1 MFCLWRQEAA
11 PLKEAFLDQHI
22 SCAVL
27 VHPSRGMRT
36 AIPIFLTILLIVPAE
51 LGVGEGATSVH
62 PTPQAFDVA
71 RSLNV
76 ITLEKEALISGTR
89 VENTEGEENALLG
102 YTSRGVSIVLPDH
115 LVRVVLFGFWLD
127 ELQTVS
133 FSASD
138 NCSAT
143 SLVFE
148 QVDFIIQTDKRVV
161 VTTRFPETPA
171 GEFYRL
177 CIKSRPKYKHLQAE
191 YLQIS
196 EFRTRISTEVPP
208 RQYYFALWIQIGI
221 ISFLLVLSGLFSGL
235 NLGLMSLTPQEL
247 MLIQKS
253 GSKIERQYAEV
264 ILPVRARGNLLL
276 CSLLIGNV
284 CVNSGISILLDD
296 LTSGYVALIA
306 SSAGIVV
313 FGEIFPQSLCVKKGL
328 AVGAYTIWVTRFF
341 MIATFPIAYPI
352 SKILDFVLGEEVVSY
367 DRKRLMELIKMSNE
381 EGLVEELK
389 IAVGA
394 MEISDKTV
402 ADVMTRIDDV
412 FMLPNTTVLNTKTVA
427 EILRMGYTRIPVFC
441 GDRNN
446 VMSLLF
452 VKDLALLD
460 PDDNFTIQT
469 VCGYHQH
476 PLRFVMEDTPLRV
489 MLEEFKKGDYH
500 LAMVQRIVS
509 AEDSDPTYELVG
521 VVTLEDIVEEILQ
534 AEIVDETDAVMDN
547 VNRTRRR
554 GAQARDVSCLMDA
567 DEPSRVISVQMQLV
581 AMQWLTTNQ
590 KAFHSDRISQ
600 SVLEKLIR
608 QHCRRVE
615 LSHLPDMYEPKAV
628 VPRTAKL
635 YTKQEY
641 SEKFILILEGRAMV
655 TIGQAEMTFEAG
667 PWHAFGTEMLEHLVA
682 RNEVDPRALGD
693 VEQSRNSLSSDS
705 SKRLGFVP
713 DYSVVVR
720 DDCTFLEITAHD
732 WVAAYRSTLMS
743 RGETRYSLL

>member
-1 MFCLWRQEAA
+1 
-11 PLKEAFLDQHI
+11 
-22 SCAVL
+22 
-27 VHPSRGMRT
+27 
-36 AIPIFLTILLIVPAE
+36 
-51 LGVGEGATSVH
+51 
-62 PTPQAFDVA
+62 
-71 RSLNV
+71 
-76 ITLEKEALISGTR
+76 
-89 VENTEGEENALLG
+89 
-102 YTSRGVSIVLPDH
+102 
-115 LVRVVLFGFWLD
+115 
-127 ELQTVS
+127 
-133 FSASD
+133 
-138 NCSAT
+138 
-143 SLVFE
+143 
-148 QVDFIIQTDKRVV
+148 
-161 VTTRFPETPA
+161 
-171 GEFYRL
+171 
-177 CIKSRPKYKHLQAE
+177 
-191 YLQIS
+191 
-196 EFRTRISTEVPP
+196 
-208 RQYYFALWIQIGI
+208 
-221 ISFLLVLSGLFSGL
+221 
-235 NLGLMSLTPQEL
+235 MSLTPQEL

-253 GSKIERQYAEV
+253 GSKAERKYADV
-264 ILPVRARGNLLL
+264 ILPVRTRGNLLL

-341 MIATFPIAYPI
+341 MIATFPIAFPI
-352 SKILDFVLGEEVVSY
+352 SKVLDFVLGEEVVSY

-446 VMSLLF
+446 VVSLLF

-547 VNRTRRR
+547 VHRTRRR
-554 GAQARDVSCLMDA
+554 GAQAQDLSCFVDT

-581 AMQWLTTNQ
+581 TMQWLTTNH
-590 KAFHSDRISQ
+590 KAFSTDLISP

-641 SEKFILILEGRAMV
+641 SEKFILVLEGRALV
-655 TIGQAEMTFEAG
+655 TIGQDEMMFEAG
-667 PWHAFGTEMLEHLVA
+667 PWFAFGTEMLERLVA
-682 RNEVDPRALGD
+682 KRECDSRALGD
-693 VEQSRNSLSSDS
+693 VEHSRNSLVSDT
-705 SKRLGFVP
+705 SKKLGFIP
-713 DYSVVVR
+713 DYTVVVR
-720 DDCTFLEITAHD
+720 DECTFLEITAHS
-732 WVAAYRSTLMS
+732 WLLACKSTLMS
-743 RGETRYSLL
+743 RGGIRPSFTDVDGLASGATADEDSPWATVEEQSKRSSLVSPQLEVVRRNGKTRSSSESEHVELLPRSNVITGSPLSDRSLLSCV

>member
-1 MFCLWRQEAA
+1 
-11 PLKEAFLDQHI
+11 
-22 SCAVL
+22 
-27 VHPSRGMRT
+27 MRSGFF
-36 AIPIFLTILLIVPAE
+36 IFSLILLCSLRGLCGEEDVPIS
-51 LGVGEGATSVH
+51 LS
-62 PTPQAFDVA
+62 TPKAFEPP
-71 RSLNV
+71 RPINV
-76 ITLEKEALISGTR
+76 ITYEKEALISGIR
-89 VENTEGEENALLG
+89 IENLEGAEKAFLG
-102 YTSRGVSIVLPDH
+102 YTSRGASIVLPDH
-115 LVRVVLFGFWLD
+115 DVRVVLFGMWLE
-127 ELQTVS
+127 ELQTVA
-133 FSASD
+133 FTTTE
-138 NCSAT
+138 NCSAA

-148 QVDFIIQTDKRVV
+148 QADFTSQSDKRVV
-161 VTTRFPETPA
+161 IVTSFPDIA
-171 GEFYRL
+171 LGEFFRV
-177 CIKSRPKYKHLQAE
+177 CIKSHPKYNRFPAE
-191 YLQIS
+191 YVQVS
-196 EFRTRISTEVPP
+196 EFRTRISTEIPP
-208 RQYYFALWIQIGI
+208 RQYYFPLWIQII
-221 ISFLLVLSGLFSGL
+221 IIACLLVLSGLFSGL

-253 GSKIERQYAEV
+253 GSKNERKYADV

-381 EGLVEELK
+381 KGLGEELK

-402 ADVMTRIDDV
+402 TDVMTRIDDV

-427 EILRMGYTRIPVFC
+427 EILRMGYTRIPVFS

-446 VMSLLF
+446 VVSLLF

-489 MLEEFKKGDYH
+489 MLEEFKKAD
-500 LAMVQRIVS
+500 L
-509 AEDSDPTYELVG
+509 
-521 VVTLEDIVEEILQ
+521 
-534 AEIVDETDAVMDN
+534 
-547 VNRTRRR
+547 
-554 GAQARDVSCLMDA
+554 SCLMDA
-567 DEPSRVISVQMQLV
+567 DEPTRVISVQMQLV
-581 AMQWLTTNQ
+581 TLQWLTTNH
-590 KAFHSDRISQ
+590 KAFSPDLISQ

-641 SEKFILILEGRAMV
+641 SEKFILILEGRALV
-655 TIGQAEMTFEAG
+655 TIGQDEMMFEAG
-667 PWHAFGTEMLEHLVA
+667 PWFAFGTEMLERLVA
-682 RNEVDPRALGD
+682 KSEADSRAMGD
-693 VEQSRNSLSSDS
+693 VDHSRNSLVSDTT
-705 SKRLGFVP
+705 KKLGFIP
-713 DYSVVVR
+713 DYTVVVR
-720 DDCTFLEITAHD
+720 DECTFLEITAHS
-732 WVAAYRSTLMS
+732 WVLACRSTLMS
-743 RGETRYSLL
+743 RGGI

>member
-1 MFCLWRQEAA
+1 L
-11 PLKEAFLDQHI
+11 LLTHSVINYTVK
-22 SCAVL
+22 S
-27 VHPSRGMRT
+27 SRVSLQRK
-36 AIPIFLTILLIVPAE
+36 
-51 LGVGEGATSVH
+51 
-62 PTPQAFDVA
+62 AFDVP
-71 RSLNV
+71 RSINV

-89 VENTEGEENALLG
+89 IEDLEGEEPAFLG
-102 YTSRGVSIVLPDH
+102 YTSRGVSIVLPNH
-115 LVRVVLFGFWLD
+115 PVRVVLFGLWLD
-127 ELQTVS
+127 ELQT
-133 FSASD
+133 
-138 NCSAT
+138 
-143 SLVFE
+143 
-148 QVDFIIQTDKRVV
+148 I
-161 VTTRFPETPA
+161 P
-171 GEFYRL
+171 
-177 CIKSRPKYKHLQAE
+177 
-191 YLQIS
+191 
-196 EFRTRISTEVPP
+196 EFRTRVSTETPP
-208 RQYYFALWIQIGI
+208 RQYYFALWIQVII
-221 ISFLLVLSGLFSGL
+221 ISCLLVLSGLFSGL
-235 NLGLMSLTPQEL
+235 NLGLMSLNPQEL

-253 GSKIERQYAEV
+253 GSKTERKYAEV

-341 MIATFPIAYPI
+341 MIATFPIAFPI
-352 SKILDFVLGEEVVSY
+352 SKILDFFLGEEVVSY
-367 DRKRLMELIKMSNE
+367 DRKRLMELIKMNNE

-402 ADVMTRIDDV
+402 SNVMTRIDDV

-446 VMSLLF
+446 VVSLLF

-521 VVTLEDIVEEILQ
+521 VVTLEDI
-534 AEIVDETDAVMDN
+534 AEIVDETDAIMDN
-547 VNRTRRR
+547 VHRTRRR
-554 GAQARDVSCLMDA
+554 GAQVREAEDNWLLQARDVTCFMDS

-581 AMQWLTTNQ
+581 AMQWLTTNH

-641 SEKFILILEGRAMV
+641 SEKFILILEGRALV
-655 TIGQAEMTFEAG
+655 TIGQDEMTFEAG
-667 PWHAFGTEMLEHLVA
+667 PWFAFGTEMLERLVA
-682 RNEVDPRALGD
+682 KSEADSRAMGD
-693 VEQSRNSLSSDS
+693 VDQSRNSLVSDTG
-705 SKRLGFVP
+705 KKLGFIP
-713 DYSVVVR
+713 DYTAVVR
-720 DDCTFLEITAHD
+720 DECTFLEVTAHS
-732 WVAAYRSTLMS
+732 WMLACKSTLMS
-743 RGETRYSLL
+743 RGGTR

>member
-1 MFCLWRQEAA
+1 MSFVKYQRCLKPIPNAVVANVDDGLIENGSGRTSS
-11 PLKEAFLDQHI
+11 DDGIGI
-22 SCAVL
+22 SN
-27 VHPSRGMRT
+27 SNIDRSS
-36 AIPIFLTILLIVPAE
+36 
-51 LGVGEGATSVH
+51 ATSVL
-62 PTPQAFDVA
+62 F
-71 RSLNV
+71 
-76 ITLEKEALISGTR
+76 
-89 VENTEGEENALLG
+89 
-102 YTSRGVSIVLPDH
+102 
-115 LVRVVLFGFWLD
+115 RVVD
-127 ELQTVS
+127 
-133 FSASD
+133 
-138 NCSAT
+138 
-143 SLVFE
+143 
-148 QVDFIIQTDKRVV
+148 
-161 VTTRFPETPA
+161 
-171 GEFYRL
+171 
-177 CIKSRPKYKHLQAE
+177 
-191 YLQIS
+191 
-196 EFRTRISTEVPP
+196 
-208 RQYYFALWIQIGI
+208 
-221 ISFLLVLSGLFSGL
+221 
-235 NLGLMSLTPQEL
+235 
-247 MLIQKS
+247 S
-253 GSKIERQYAEV
+253 GSKAERKYAEV

-341 MIATFPIAYPI
+341 MILTFPIAFPI

-402 ADVMTRIDDV
+402 TDVMTRIDV
-412 FMLPNTTVLNTKTVA
+412 S
-427 EILRMGYTRIPVFC
+427 
-441 GDRNN
+441 DRNN
-446 VMSLLF
+446 VVSLLF

-547 VNRTRRR
+547 VHRTRRR
-554 GAQARDVSCLMDA
+554 GAQARDLSCLMDA

-581 AMQWLTTNQ
+581 TMQWLTTNH
-590 KAFHSDRISQ
+590 KAFSADLISQ

-641 SEKFILILEGRAMV
+641 SEKFILILEGRALV
-655 TIGQAEMTFEAG
+655 TIGQDEMMFEAG
-667 PWHAFGTEMLEHLVA
+667 PWFAFGTEMLERLVA
-682 RNEVDPRALGD
+682 KSECDSRALGD
-693 VEQSRNSLSSDS
+693 VDHSRNSLVSDTT
-705 SKRLGFVP
+705 KKLGFIP
-713 DYSVVVR
+713 DYTVVVR
-720 DDCTFLEITAHD
+720 DECTFLEITAHS
-732 WVAAYRSTLMS
+732 WMLACRSTLMS
-743 RGETRYSLL
+743 RGGTRPSFTDVDGLTSGAAGDEDSPWATVEEPSKRSSLVSPQLLLRWKNRRGTYV

>member
-1 MFCLWRQEAA
+1 M
-11 PLKEAFLDQHI
+11 
-22 SCAVL
+22 
-27 VHPSRGMRT
+27 
-36 AIPIFLTILLIVPAE
+36 
-51 LGVGEGATSVH
+51 
-62 PTPQAFDVA
+62 
-71 RSLNV
+71 
-76 ITLEKEALISGTR
+76 EKEALISGTR
-89 VENTEGEENALLG
+89 IEDLEGEEPAFLG
-102 YTSRGVSIVLPDH
+102 YTSRGVSIVLPNH
-115 LVRVVLFGFWLD
+115 PVRVVLFGLWLD

-133 FSASD
+133 FTTSD
-138 NCSAT
+138 NCSDT
-143 SLVFE
+143 PLVFD
-148 QVDFIIQTDKRVV
+148 QVDFFVQTDKRVV
-161 VTTRFPETPA
+161 LTTRFPETDP
-171 GEFYRL
+171 GDSYRL
-177 CIKSRPKYKHLQAE
+177 CIKTRSKYRHIPAE
-191 YLQIS
+191 YVQIP
-196 EFRTRISTEVPP
+196 EFRTRVSTETPP
-208 RQYYFALWIQIGI
+208 RQYYFALWIQVII
-221 ISFLLVLSGLFSGL
+221 ISCLLVLSGLFSGL
-235 NLGLMSLTPQEL
+235 NLGLMSLNPQEL

-253 GSKIERQYAEV
+253 GSKTERKYAEV

-341 MIATFPIAYPI
+341 MIATFPIAFPI
-352 SKILDFVLGEEVVSY
+352 SKILDFFLGEEVVSY
-367 DRKRLMELIKMSNE
+367 DRKRLMELIKMNNE

-402 ADVMTRIDDV
+402 SNVMTRIDDV

-446 VMSLLF
+446 VVSLLF

-534 AEIVDETDAVMDN
+534 AEIVDETDAIMDN
-547 VNRTRRR
+547 VHRTRRR
-554 GAQARDVSCLMDA
+554 GAQARDVTCFMDS

-581 AMQWLTTNQ
+581 AMQWLTTNH

-641 SEKFILILEGRAMV
+641 SEKFILILEGRALV
-655 TIGQAEMTFEAG
+655 TIGQDEMTFEAG
-667 PWHAFGTEMLEHLVA
+667 PWFAFGTEMLERLVA
-682 RNEVDPRALGD
+682 KSEADSRAMGD
-693 VEQSRNSLSSDS
+693 VDQSRNSLVSDTG
-705 SKRLGFVP
+705 KKLGFIP
-713 DYSVVVR
+713 DYTAVVR
-720 DDCTFLEITAHD
+720 DECTFLEVTAHS
-732 WVAAYRSTLMS
+732 WMLACKSTLMS
-743 RGETRYSLL
+743 RGGTRPSFADVDGLTDGPGGDEEPAWNTPTIDPPKRNSLVSPQLEVVRRNGKTRSSSESEQVELLPRTNVVNGSPLSDRSLLSCI